1 MVGVA
6 LLPTIYWYTPGRLPL
21 TTRVLLYRA
30 FIRML
35 EAGVLPKMVV
45 VTSKAISNVSSS
57 LIGSPFLV
65 QKYSTGG
72 PPLVSARR
80 LNSGGLPV
88 NVDAEA
94 TIATLFSVITPAP
107 ADQLKNGQLYNL
119 SLC

>member
-1 MVGVA
+1 MV
-6 LLPTIYWYTPGRLPL
+6 L
-21 TTRVLLYRA
+21 
-30 FIRML
+30 
-35 EAGVLPKMVV
+35 

-80 LNSGGLPV
+80 LNSGELPV

-94 TIATLFSVITPAP
+94 TIATLFPVITPAP
-107 ADQLKNGQLYNL
+107 AAVNMDPHYTLLL
-119 SLC
+119 VTIETW